1 MLDAWRRATFGQ
13 DHGLISAASSPRLG
27 AFRPGFLIFAAW
39 LMVSLIPTAA
49 YCQGPDPDKDY
60 LTPQETDQIRDA
72 FEPSAK
78 IHLYLTFSE
87 DRLKKFEYE
96 LKRTTPGNRREEML
110 NGLLNA
116 YSGCLDDAADL
127 LDLQVEKQADT
138 RAVSKEMQSK
148 TKDFLERL
156 QAIQKAAVEIDL
168 YKDTLDDA
176 IEGTQ
181 DAQRDADDAQTKA
194 APPPVRRKPQ

>member
-1 MLDAWRRATFGQ
+1 MFLVPVIML
-13 DHGLISAASSPRLG
+13 LSASAH
-27 AFRPGFLIFAAW
+27 A
-39 LMVSLIPTAA
+39 
-49 YCQGPDPDKDY
+49 QGPDPSRDY
-60 LTPQETDQIRDA
+60 LTPQEADQIRDV

-78 IHLYLTFSE
+78 IHLLLTFSE

-96 LKRTTPGNRREEML
+96 LKRTTPENRREEIL

-138 RAVSKEMQSK
+138 RVISKEMQTK
-148 TKDFLERL
+148 TKDFLVRL
-156 QAIQKAAVEIDL
+156 QAIQKAAIEIDL

>member
-1 MLDAWRRATFGQ
+1 MQTSNLKRHDAARRDRPSNSDTPPRPLTLRNTILMLLVPVVVLLF
-13 DHGLISAASSPRLG
+13 
-27 AFRPGFLIFAAW
+27 
-39 LMVSLIPTAA
+39 TAA
-49 YCQGPDPDKDY
+49 AYSQTQDPDY
-60 LTPQETDQIRDA
+60 LTPQEAEQIRDV

-78 IHLYLTFSE
+78 IHLYLIFSE

-96 LKRTTPGNRREEML
+96 LKRATPENRREEML

-138 RAVSKEMQSK
+138 RAVSKEMQTK
-148 TKDFLERL
+148 TKDFLARL
-156 QAIQKAAVEIDL
+156 SAIQKAGVEIDL

>member
-1 MLDAWRRATFGQ
+1 MWLRTFTTMFHCGVVTLVVAVIVFAMPSYSRGQ
-13 DHGLISAASSPRLG
+13 DTS
-27 AFRPGFLIFAAW
+27 
-39 LMVSLIPTAA
+39 
-49 YCQGPDPDKDY
+49 KDY
-60 LTPQETDQIRDA
+60 LTPQEADQIRDA
-72 FEPSAK
+72 FQPSSK
-78 IHLYLTFSE
+78 IHLLLTFSD

-96 LKRTTPGNRREEML
+96 LKRTTPENRREEVL

-116 YSGCLDDAADL
+116 YAGCLDDAADL

-138 RAVSKEMQSK
+138 RIPVKEMQTR
-148 TKDFLERL
+148 TKDFLDRL

>member
-1 MLDAWRRATFGQ
+1 MLRNAILVLLVPVIA
-13 DHGLISAASSPRLG
+13 LS
-27 AFRPGFLIFAAW
+27 FAA
-39 LMVSLIPTAA
+39 AA
-49 YCQGPDPDKDY
+49 YGQGPDPDKDY
-60 LTPQETDQIRDA
+60 LTPQEAEQIRDA

-96 LKRTTPGNRREEML
+96 LKRATPENRREEML

-138 RAVSKEMQSK
+138 RAVSKEMQTK
-148 TKDFLERL
+148 TKDFLARL
-156 QAIQKAAVEIDL
+156 NAIQKAGIEIDL